1 MINDNKA
8 YAAFFNVLLVFLV
21 LACLIPFWLLI
32 ASSFT
37 SETTLVQNG
46 YSLFPQEWNTGAY
59 DYLWTTRGSDRKSV
73 V

>member
-46 YSLFPQEWNTGAY
+46 YSLFPQEWNIICGQRA
-59 DYLWTTRGSDRKSV
+59 DRSAGPTL
-73 V
+73 

>member
-46 YSLFPQEWNTGAY
+46 YSLFPHQ
-59 DYLWTTRGSDRKSV
+59 
-73 V
+73 